1 MPQEDLVRLVE
12 RAKGGDGAASGELVR
27 LLRGTVFA
35 VALRWLRDHAEA
47 DDLTQDVFIHG
58 LSRLA
63 QVRQPACL
71 PAWLRRTAVRRAI
84 NRLRRRRDLR
94 PLPPDGPGAPLARD
108 PEPLDVLVAVERAT
122 TVRHYLARLRPLD
135 RDTLVA
141 FYFRG
146 RTLAQ
151 MTGDFAAP
159 LGTVKR
165 RLYTARRHLRDKL
178 CSAGLNS

>member
-1 MPQEDLVRLVE
+1 MAHNDLVSLVE
-12 RAKGGDGAASGELVR
+12 RARNGDGAACGELVR

-63 QVRQPACL
+63 QVRQPASL

-84 NRLRRRRDLR
+84 NRLRRRRDTR
-94 PLPPDGPGAPLARD
+94 PLPPDGPGAPLSRD
-108 PEPLDVLVAVERAT
+108 PGPLDALLAADRAA
-122 TVRHYLARLRPLD
+122 TVRRCLGRLGDLD
-135 RDTLVA
+135 RDTLAA

-165 RLYTARRHLRDKL
+165 RLHTARGRLRDHL
-178 CSAGLNS
+178 CRAGLAS